1 MSTIRVTPENN
12 ELSRFESMRQSPYTT
27 AEVLAELIDNSNSAR
42 RKDQDVV
49 RVDINVYQDPKTKQY
64 ILSLQDNASG
74 IKDTDLGKVL
84 GQANSIGGGANNE
97 HGMGLKQAAFTGQT
111 FLRSLETK
119 TLATPVARKAS
130 FGKAEDI
137 LSPFDVSDSATLKAV
152 GTRLEIVLPPEHPLL
167 NKTEYYSA
175 LSALQLIYQKVL
187 DTKLRVTA
195 KNDVL
200 RLPVLNLQPDEATA
214 QLYNPVKDD
223 SSWIIEKTFKGKG
236 AKPWSASVRIGFIS
250 ESSFKPNL
258 SAPGGNT
265 ALLPTDKTSHGRGI
279 DKQGIFIFK
288 GDRLIQ
294 KTANWSLESSQNI
307 LDGRL
312 SVLHNILNGLV
323 LEIHFDKNFPTT
335 PTKNRLKDN
344 LALIEF
350 RNELIGFLRD
360 VQPSAG
366 SGVDLPQGTS
376 LYSYIQQWNSSEKA
390 KFNPGQE
397 LPWHHKQAKFR
408 KDSTKIGTFGVW
420 RIWGHEGKIL
430 AVHKDGFDAKIARDA
445 IPEMRALSEY
455 IVHKTKGKAT
465 LPIFVNNEPNQL
477 DFSHYGLQYQPS
489 VVTAGQATKEI
500 THGTPSMN
508 PKKQALHNASVVAT
522 GMTNAMLKL
531 PPQLQRAVLDL
542 VRKDIGLGV

>member
-1 MSTIRVTPENN
+1 MSTITIAPEHN
-12 ELSRFESMRQSPYTT
+12 ERARFQSMRLAPYKT

-49 RVDINVYQDPKTKQY
+49 RVDINVYQDPVTKQY

-111 FLRSLETK
+111 YLRSIETK
-119 TLATPVARKAS
+119 TLVAPIARKAS
-130 FGKAEDI
+130 FTKAEDV
-137 LSPFDVSDSATLKAV
+137 LSPFEVSDSSTLKAV

-167 NKTEYYSA
+167 NKTEYYNA
-175 LSALQLIYQKVL
+175 LSELQLIYQKVL
-187 DTKLRVTA
+187 DKTLRVTA
-195 KNDVL
+195 KNDAL
-200 RLPVLNLQPDEATA
+200 RLPVLNLQPDEAKT

-236 AKPWSASVRIGFIS
+236 TNPWSAAVRIGFIS
-250 ESSFKPNL
+250 EKSFKPNL
-258 SAPGGNT
+258 AAPGTNNT
-265 ALLPTDKTSHGRGI
+265 LLPTDKTNHGRGI

-312 SVLHNILNGLV
+312 SVLHNVLNGLV
-323 LEIHFDKNFPTT
+323 LEVHFDKSFPTT
-335 PTKNRLKDN
+335 PTKNRLKEDA
-344 LALIEF
+344 ALVEF

-366 SGVDLPQGTS
+366 VGVDLPQGTS
-376 LYSYIQQWNSSEKA
+376 LYNYIQQWNSPEKA

-397 LPWHHKQAKFR
+397 LPWQQKQAKFR
-408 KDSTKIGTFGVW
+408 KDSKKIGTFGVW
-420 RIWGHEGKIL
+420 KLWQHEGKVL
-430 AVHKDGFDAKIARDA
+430 AVHKNGFDANISCDE
-445 IPEMRALSEY
+445 IPEMRAMSEY
-455 IVHKTKGKAT
+455 IAHKTKGKAT
-465 LPIFVNNEPNQL
+465 LPIFVNNEPKQL
-477 DFSHYGLQYQPS
+477 DFSHYGIQYQPS
-489 VVTAGQATKEI
+489 VVTAIQATQEI
-500 THGTPSMN
+500 AQGAPGMD
-508 PKKQALHNASVVAT
+508 PKTQALHNASVVAM
-522 GMTNAMLKL
+522 GMTDAMLKL
-531 PPQLQRAVLDL
+531 PPLLQRAVLEM
-542 VRKDIGLGV
+542 VRKDIGLEV